1 MLLMMAEG
9 MHLLTKNCC
18 KLCNNDN
25 RVITKLKLGLILN
38 ITVKSVSNPCNPNN
52 WL

>member
-9 MHLLTKNCC
+9 MHLLTKDAS

-25 RVITKLKLGLILN
+25 QVITKLKLGWLLN
-38 ITVKSVSNPCNPNN
+38 IIVKSVKSYNPNN